1 MAAGQNFTTNESTKF
16 VVDGKTAALP
26 YSLTDYN
33 VIIVRDRAKS
43 TALQVYAYSKDTT
56 KTNTDIV
63 YSVVARDNQ
72 VITAAVNNGTL
83 TIDQAKLVSSTNGA
97 ANVDA
102 AFTTATAAVKFY
114 DLAGNEVATRQAAAD
129 PHRERRWHGL
139 RHQHQRSHHS
149 HACELQGR
157 CDPGQREGRF

>member
-33 VIIVRDRAKS
+33 VIVVWDRAKS

-63 YSVVARDNQ
+63 YSVVARNNQ
-72 VITAAVNNGTL
+72 VITSTVNNGTL

-114 DLAGNEVATRQAAAD
+114 DLAGNEVATRQAAVTPTVNGGGTACVSASAF
-129 PHRERRWHGL
+129 PPLSRL
-139 RHQHQRSHHS
+139 RTTRS
-149 HACELQGR
+149 L
-157 CDPGQREGRF
+157 